1 MTQLQIDEVLDS
13 VGVLTN
19 EWVTLQGIF
28 NYIILDSDRT
38 LFCDTISAQFYF
50 PAGEEFFLIRNSSGK
65 PKPDGY
71 VLKSNQYEYNYKGI
85 PYVVSVYGGGK
96 VYSEEVGIYHD
107 IISIGSIAAFM
118 KK

>member
-13 VGVLTN
+13 VGVLKDK
-19 EWVTLQGIF
+19 WVTLQGIF

-38 LFCDTISAQFYF
+38 LFCDAKSAQFFF
-50 PAGEEFFLIRNSSGK
+50 PTDKEFFLIRNSSGRINSE
-65 PKPDGY
+65 GN
-71 VLKSNQYEYNYKGI
+71 LEIRIS
-85 PYVVSVYGGGK
+85 SGGK
-96 VYSEEVGIYHD
+96 IYEEEDFNGDPVGIYHD